1 MVNRLT
7 GLLALLLVVLA
18 FLFFT
23 ELKVGRIDGPALT
36 KKPRPSTTPSSTTT
50 PASVP
55 NFTLAPVDTFS
66 ATIERP
72 LFSESRRPTE
82 PSATEEQREP
92 SPKRTQLQQEE
103 LILGAIIL
111 ANKTRLALLRDP
123 KNGNWIRVE
132 KGGEVGGWS
141 LEEIHSDRVILNNNG
156 KQAEIQLWRFEAPPP
171 QRTHRATPRT
181 NVKSRTRTS
190 TRRAQLRSSSRSP
203 EL

>member
-1 MVNRLT
+1 MVNRIT
-7 GLLALLLVVLA
+7 GLLALLSVVLA

-23 ELKVGRIDGPALT
+23 ELKVGRVDEHAST
-36 KKPRPSTTPSSTTT
+36 KKPRPSTTPPSTT

-72 LFSESRRPTE
+72 LFSESRRPVE
-82 PSATEEQREP
+82 PSAAEEQREP
-92 SPKRTQLQQEE
+92 SPKRTQLEQEE

-111 ANKTRLALLRDP
+111 ANKTRFALLRDP

-141 LEEIHSDRVILNNNG
+141 LEEIRSDRVILNNNG
-156 KQAEIQLWRFEAPPP
+156 KQAEIQLWRFETPSLQPT
-171 QRTHRATPRT
+171 RRAAPRT
-181 NVKSRTRTS
+181 NVQRGTRTS
-190 TRRAQLRSSSRSP
+190 TRRAQSRSSSRSP